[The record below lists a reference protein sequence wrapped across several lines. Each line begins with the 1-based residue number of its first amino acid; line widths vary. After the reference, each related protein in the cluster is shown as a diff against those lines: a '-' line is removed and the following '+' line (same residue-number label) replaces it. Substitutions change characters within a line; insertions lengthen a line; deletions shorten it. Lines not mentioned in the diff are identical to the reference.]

1 VLVTVLIS
9 ATMNAWFYVAF
20 LLADIVYVV
29 PQALV
34 TALYAVSSAQ
44 PEVLARKARLT
55 LSLAVIACI
64 AANCVLFFGS
74 RLLLGLF
81 GPGYVEQGVWSLRI
95 LGLAAFPFF
104 IKDHYISICRIQD
117 RIAQAL
123 LPLTTGVLLELAA
136 SALGARL
143 GGITGLSLGWLIAL
157 CIEALFMS
165 RRVYKTIRPV
175 SQQEVQGI
183 SYQGQMNENVLHVP

>member
-1 VLVTVLIS
+1 
-9 ATMNAWFYVAF
+9 MNRAYA
-20 LLADIVYVV
+20 LADIAYVT
-29 PQALV
+29 PEALV

-55 LSLAVIACI
+55 LSLAVIACLL
-64 AANCVLFFGS
+64 ANCVLFFGS

-81 GPGYVEQGVWSLRI
+81 GPGYVEQGIWSLRI

-117 RIAQAL
+117 HMVQAL
-123 LPLTTGVLLELAA
+123 LPLTAGALLELAA

-143 GGITGLSLGWLIAL
+143 GGITGLSLGWLIAV

-165 RRVYKTIRPV
+165 RRVYKTIRPTSV
-175 SQQEVQGI
+175 SQQEVQGDG
-183 SYQGQMNENVLHVP
+183 SPSAGAQRVLA